1 MKQDKE
7 KRSLSKKDIFIFII
21 FIILTVFIAQA
32 SMKTIMSF
40 TNAVKTVFDSYPT
53 ISVAV
58 ITGLLAFISAI
69 VGKFMENWY
78 TIKNQIRKERQE
90 MYINFLDWLIRNVFY
105 DEISNNENAVDE
117 IREQQKNMTLYA
129 SDKVLKAWASLKDVM
144 MNDTINNDKVSK
156 EEQVKYYIE
165 EAAPYIE
172 NLILEIRKEL
182 GYKNKN
188 IKQYDILKLYINDL
202 NKYLKNKV
210 IN

>member
-202 NKYLKNKV
+202 NKYLKNKA

>member
-21 FIILTVFIAQA
+21 FIILTVFIAQV

-202 NKYLKNKV
+202 NKYLKNKA